1 MGSRVA
7 RPTLLL
13 NHDSASGIY
22 GSGPAAHLHR
32 RCEPVAL
39 PQRDLKDRSAGAPP
53 ATLLFHKP
61 YGVLSQFSREPGSA
75 WGCLADW
82 IEQRE
87 VYPAGRLDADSEG
100 LLLLTGDGRLQ
111 HQLTDPRWGHWRT
124 YWVQVE
130 GEPSDTSLND
140 LRRGL
145 DIQGRRTLPARAEMI
160 QDPQLGE
167 RQPPIRQRRSIPTAW
182 LEIHLREGR
191 NRQVRRMTAAVGLPT
206 LRLVRVAIDLM
217 DGAHPLSLEGLAAG
231 QWRFV
236 SRAEQRRLEALMPAE
251 PRRGSGPETR
261 PRFRPGRR

>member
-1 MGSRVA
+1 
-7 RPTLLL
+7 
-13 NHDSASGIY
+13 
-22 GSGPAAHLHR
+22 
-32 RCEPVAL
+32 VAL
-39 PQRDLKDRSAGAPP
+39 PQRNLKGRPADTPP

-130 GEPSDTSLND
+130 GVPSDTSLND

-145 DIQGRRTLPARAEMI
+145 VIQGRRTLPARAEMI
-160 QDPQLGE
+160 EDPQLGE
-167 RQPPIRQRRSIPTAW
+167 RQPPIRQRRSIPTSW

-217 DGAHPLSLEGLAAG
+217 DGEHPLSLKGLAAG

-236 SRAEQRRLEALMPAE
+236 SRAEQRRLEALMPGE
-251 PRRGSGPETR
+251 PRTGSGPETR